1 MWEKKCWSSEQT
13 ARLGSLAG
21 ELSILHGVLD
31 SKVTCQSQGLPW
43 QEKKIDFFAMIGKK
57 VDKAVEDEHNQM
69 LQINIKQ
76 ALTKK

>member
-1 MWEKKCWSSEQT
+1 MLEQRANSKAWQFGWRVEYTPWGPRQQSHMSEPGFAMVGKKD
-13 ARLGSLAG
+13 R
-21 ELSILHGVLD
+21 
-31 SKVTCQSQGLPW
+31 
-43 QEKKIDFFAMIGKK
+43 FFAMIGKK